1 MATASDTAELGSGES
16 IFAAA
21 KDQFL
26 ESISEKERLRFAEC
40 TSVEQLLAEVQTF
53 NISKQDRRKHDIMIG
68 HIHKFGASLQPYF
81 EILNIVVQSCP
92 EWSAIAWGAVRLVL
106 QVS

>member
-1 MATASDTAELGSGES
+1 
-16 IFAAA
+16 
-21 KDQFL
+21 
-26 ESISEKERLRFAEC
+26 
-40 TSVEQLLAEVQTF
+40 
-53 NISKQDRRKHDIMIG
+53 MIG

-81 EILNIVVQSCP
+81 KILNIVVQSHP